1 LLEGELARDLT
12 YGRQQLL
19 WQKRVIIICSINLD
33 TEINKMSNQ
42 YSLMLTVDTPT
53 FIISD

>member
-1 LLEGELARDLT
+1 MLEGELARDLT